1 MGIQD
6 RHETIGRLVAEVP
19 TRARV
24 FVRLGIDYC
33 CGGKQP
39 IGEACA
45 EHNLDVATTLKLLQ
59 TAAQAL
65 DSIPTEVNA
74 AAMTLTQL
82 ADHIETTHHA
92 WLKTELP
99 RLLEMAERV
108 ARKHGPRDPRLR
120 EMDATLHKLAN
131 EFYEH
136 MKQEETAL
144 FPLVRRIEARTAG
157 TAQVKT
163 LALAVKQME
172 FVQAARC
179 VGAGNGRIL
188 YRHVLPNTLAPLIVQ
203 VSLALSWSLLT
214 EAGLMQNDEDRKGSR
229 AVLTAAA
236 LTYLA
241 AAVTSVL
248 QLLYYITIANRRR

>member
-1 MGIQD
+1 MSTLTATAFSPEITVGAI
-6 RHETIGRLVAEVP
+6 VAAHP
-19 TRARV
+19 ALAR
-24 FVRLGIDYC
+24 FFEHLGIDYC

-144 FPLVRRIEARTAG
+144 FPLVRRIEARTAVA
-157 TAQVKT
+157 AQVKT

-172 FVQAARC
+172 VEHES
-179 VGAGNGRIL
+179 AGQLTLRLRELTDNFTPDAEACNTQRALFAGL
-188 YRHVLPNTLAPLIVQ
+188 ATFEADLHRHVHKENNILFPRA
-203 VSLALSWSLLT
+203 LAL
-214 EAGLMQNDEDRKGSR
+214 
-229 AVLTAAA
+229 AA
-236 LTYLA
+236 
-241 AAVTSVL
+241 
-248 QLLYYITIANRRR
+248 